1 MTFCLSSNCKV
12 AFIVPLCPD
21 KMALPFQLHQRTYDP
36 TWSKT
41 HETCGKAIISEDDHT
56 KTLPINARGEWKPK
70 MALTGDSSNPE
81 AGWKSVIT
89 LIQ

>member
-1 MTFCLSSNCKV
+1 
-12 AFIVPLCPD
+12 
-21 KMALPFQLHQRTYDP
+21 MALPFQLHQRTYDP
-36 TWSKT
+36 TWPKT

-89 LIQ
+89 LIQYAFFNYLHRCLSAEIF